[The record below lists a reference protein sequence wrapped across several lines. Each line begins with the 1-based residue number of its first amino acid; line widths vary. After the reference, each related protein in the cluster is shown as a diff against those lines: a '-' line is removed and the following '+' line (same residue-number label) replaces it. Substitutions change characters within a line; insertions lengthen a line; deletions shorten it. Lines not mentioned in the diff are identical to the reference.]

1 MFPDATVWFHI
12 LDMYLPDSTSSS
24 KVRAVYGS
32 PVIVMSKSD
41 LMMTMNFPSVTD
53 VSDNEA
59 RTESISSSPSDIFS
73 MFDVE
78 LSFLFSFHGLFTC
91 ASVNEFCGTNSE

>member
-1 MFPDATVWFHI
+1 MLPDATVWFHI

-73 MFDVE
+73 MFDIE
-78 LSFLFSFHGLFTC
+78 LSLSPSYFHFMACLH
-91 ASVNEFCGTNSE
+91 ARQ